1 MERHELLEMMRELQ
15 LSGMKAA
22 YDEVLREALRCGH
35 AIQRILGDLLKAEL
49 AEKRARSIRYRL
61 AAAKLPLVKELA
73 EFDFKASP
81 VNAALVRELHAG
93 GLLTPPRNAVLV
105 GGTGTGK
112 SHLAL
117 CIAVN
122 CIRGGARARFFNVV
136 DLVSGIPSFWE
147 KSEKSMA

>member
-81 VNAALVRELHAG
+81 VNAALVRDLHAG

-112 SHLAL
+112 SHLAPAPGFSTSS
-117 CIAVN
+117 IWSISSRPKSARDRRASW
-122 CIRGGARARFFNVV
+122 RGNWRA
-136 DLVSGIPSFWE
+136 STW
-147 KSEKSMA
+147 

>member
-22 YDEVLREALRCGH
+22 YDEVLREALRCGYT
-35 AIQRILGDLLKAEL
+35 IQRILGDLLKAEL

-81 VNAALVRELHAG
+81 VNAALVHDLHGG
-93 GLLTPPRNAVLV
+93 GLLAPPRNAVLV
-105 GGTGTGK
+105 GGTDPA
-112 SHLAL
+112 S
-117 CIAVN
+117 
-122 CIRGGARARFFNVV
+122 
-136 DLVSGIPSFWE
+136 
-147 KSEKSMA
+147 